1 MGVVAP
7 QNEAYCALLPIAN
20 VQMKLEQNMND
31 LVRGRGRFMA
41 KEIRF
46 VDDFFESESESVNG
60 LLKNIDQM
68 SDEELEEYGKHLDV
82 KNEEFNEYYE
92 TRFGKEKFQQL
103 QEQRKRDNEWHPTG
117 DGWLL
122 IKLLRDLKYVQE
134 VDIEKI
140 LGYFG
145 VEEVTDNCIVWEWD
159 TFHTKT
165 IKYEYILKNNEELSC
180 TYSDDEIAFQRDLLI
195 QDVGKYT
202 MTDKEIKDK
211 FKNMRAPASFEDDNR
226 IAVNMV
232 VWMNSH
238 GFYVPD
244 YMEREDANPLVD
256 FYKSLS
262 EKEQLVVLMG
272 VDNGIQREKFM
283 EEHEISE
290 NDYTLAMR
298 KIIDFVS
305 ELELE

>member
-1 MGVVAP
+1 
-7 QNEAYCALLPIAN
+7 
-20 VQMKLEQNMND
+20 
-31 LVRGRGRFMA
+31 MA

-180 TYSDDEIAFQRDLLI
+180 TDSDDEIAFQAR
-195 QDVGKYT
+195 
-202 MTDKEIKDK
+202 
-211 FKNMRAPASFEDDNR
+211 
-226 IAVNMV
+226 
-232 VWMNSH
+232 
-238 GFYVPD
+238 
-244 YMEREDANPLVD
+244 
-256 FYKSLS
+256 
-262 EKEQLVVLMG
+262 
-272 VDNGIQREKFM
+272 
-283 EEHEISE
+283 
-290 NDYTLAMR
+290 
-298 KIIDFVS
+298 
-305 ELELE
+305 